1 MNIGLI
7 GFGSMGKTHAYAVH
21 NLNYFFGDGI
31 SARIAGVCTAHRET
45 SEKAAR
51 EYGFDVS
58 VTDEDELI
66 YSPDIDII
74 DICTPNILHFETAKK
89 AVLAGKHVYCEKPL
103 AVTPEQADML
113 ASLAAEKGVTA
124 QVVFNNRFMSGVMRA
139 KEIISGGLIGNVISF
154 RCEYL
159 HSSCT
164 DLSRNAGWKQDRDIC
179 GGGVLFDLGSHA
191 IDLIR
196 YLCGEFSSVSGK
208 AQIAHPLRRGIE
220 GREWR
225 TNADEA
231 FYLTAELECGAVG
244 TIEANKLAFGTNDDL
259 SFEIYGDAGAV
270 RFSLM
275 QPNYIGF
282 YDGRKPGT
290 LRDFP
295 GSEGADRLAHGSCRF
310 DARVSF
316 LRPRRKTCRTVICR
330 RCRGSAYHGMCAKVS
345 RKPRA
350 RGEDQLM
357 MPTAAAKSGGD
368 SEGAMLTVGLTGSTG
383 SGKGYVSEIFVKSG
397 IPCLDTDRVCRDV
410 YMKGQ
415 PCYND
420 LVAAFG
426 AGILREDGEIDRKA
440 LSDLAFPD
448 DDKYRMLN
456 SIAFLHI
463 RKATEKWLD
472 ERRAEGARIAVI
484 DAPMLYESGFD
495 RLCDKVVSVI
505 ADRPTQIARVMQRDG
520 ITAETAKLRLSKQKP
535 DSYYRSRCDY
545 VLDNSASNAG
555 DIWNDTRRL
564 IGVLRRLPAARC

>member
-1 MNIGLI
+1 
-7 GFGSMGKTHAYAVH
+7 
-21 NLNYFFGDGI
+21 
-31 SARIAGVCTAHRET
+31 
-45 SEKAAR
+45 
-51 EYGFDVS
+51 
-58 VTDEDELI
+58 
-66 YSPDIDII
+66 
-74 DICTPNILHFETAKK
+74 
-89 AVLAGKHVYCEKPL
+89 
-103 AVTPEQADML
+103 
-113 ASLAAEKGVTA
+113 
-124 QVVFNNRFMSGVMRA
+124 
-139 KEIISGGLIGNVISF
+139 
-154 RCEYL
+154 
-159 HSSCT
+159 
-164 DLSRNAGWKQDRDIC
+164 
-179 GGGVLFDLGSHA
+179 
-191 IDLIR
+191 
-196 YLCGEFSSVSGK
+196 
-208 AQIAHPLRRGIE
+208 
-220 GREWR
+220 
-225 TNADEA
+225 
-231 FYLTAELECGAVG
+231 
-244 TIEANKLAFGTNDDL
+244 
-259 SFEIYGDAGAV
+259 
-270 RFSLM
+270 
-275 QPNYIGF
+275 
-282 YDGRKPGT
+282 
-290 LRDFP
+290 
-295 GSEGADRLAHGSCRF
+295 
-310 DARVSF
+310 
-316 LRPRRKTCRTVICR
+316 
-330 RCRGSAYHGMCAKVS
+330 
-345 RKPRA
+345 
-350 RGEDQLM
+350 M

-472 ERRAEGARIAVI
+472 ERRADGARIAVI